1 MSTAAAALR
10 RLRTF
15 TLTKQQYFAITVIAL
30 VSLVTIVASGSAVR
44 LTGSGLGCPD
54 WPRCYGKVVPPGDLN
69 AIIEYGNRLFTGV
82 VGIAVIAAATLSFRR
97 RPFRWHLAVFGLLLP
112 LGVLGQAAL
121 GAIVVANHLAP
132 ELVMGH
138 FILSMI
144 LLDAAFALMWCSR
157 YEPGERRA
165 STDRVGV
172 WAVRGLIPVG
182 QLAIIAGTMT
192 TGSGPHAGDFADDRV
207 TRFTF
212 QGPETLE
219 WMVQRHAALAVL
231 FAVCVAGVILF
242 LRRGGGDRRAQKPL
256 LVLLG
261 LICLQ
266 IAVGVTQWLLELP
279 AELVWVH
286 IVIATLTW
294 LSVLWSVATAGRI
307 QPRDGGMPV
316 PNAA

>member
-1 MSTAAAALR
+1 MSTATAALR
-10 RLRTF
+10 RLRGL

-69 AIIEYGNRLFTGV
+69 AIIEYANRLFTGV
-82 VGIAVIAAATLSFRR
+82 VGIAVIAAAVLSFRR
-97 RPFRWHLAVFGLLLP
+97 RPYRWHLVVFGALLP
-112 LGVLGQAAL
+112 LGVIGQAAL
-121 GAIVVANHLAP
+121 GAIVVANELAP

-157 YEPGERRA
+157 YEPGERAA
-165 STDRVGV
+165 STDRAGV
-172 WAVRGLIPVG
+172 WAVRGLIPLG

-192 TGSGPHAGDFADDRV
+192 TGSGPHAGDFSEDVVR
-207 TRFTF
+207 RFTF

-231 FAVCVAGVILF
+231 FAVAIGGVILF
-242 LRRGGGDRRAQKPL
+242 LRRRGGDRRALRPL
-256 LVLLG
+256 SFLLG
-261 LICLQ
+261 LASLQ
-266 IAVGVTQWLLELP
+266 IVVGITQWLLELP
-279 AELVWVH
+279 AEIVWVH
-286 IVIATLTW
+286 IVIATTTW
-294 LSVLWSVATAGRI
+294 LGVLWSVATAGRI
-307 QPRDGGMPV
+307 KPRGGGMPV